1 MIWHPIL
8 YLTCGLIAHTSFSTS
23 LFLIIICSLNGLSHT
38 LHLPLNY
45 NNFSF
50 YMSRAALDCKIPSGA
65 VSIHQSTADLAV
77 LVDSLHSRELSNE
90 PSIQFIRCAFAVLIK
105 RLSSCS
111 MSVKG
116 NPSLQGSRKNYM
128 RFVVPLNSFD
138 RFDLYLF
145 FSIRL
150 SPFFTCTF
158 ATFVL

>member
-1 MIWHPIL
+1 MIWHQRL
-8 YLTCGLIAHTSFSTS
+8 YLICGLTAHTSLSTS
-23 LFLIIICSLNGLSHT
+23 LFLLIICSLKWLSHT
-38 LHLPLNY
+38 LYHPLNY
-45 NNFSF
+45 NNFSL
-50 YMSRAALDCKIPSGA
+50 YASRAALDCKIPSGA

-116 NPSLQGSRKNYM
+116 NPSLQGSLKNYI
-128 RFVVPLNSFD
+128 RFIVPLNSFD

-145 FSIRL
+145 FSISL

-158 ATFVL
+158 VTFVL